1 MKRLFGTDGI
11 RGVANEHPV
20 TACMANKLGRAVVK
34 ALGGKNGV
42 RVLIGRDTRESGGM
56 VGRQF
61 VRYSGTE
68 NKIRVPVEHRDAV
81 TADRWIATFSEA
93 TTEEIG

>member
-1 MKRLFGTDGI
+1 
-11 RGVANEHPV
+11 
-20 TACMANKLGRAVVK
+20 
-34 ALGGKNGV
+34 
-42 RVLIGRDTRESGGM
+42 M

-81 TADRWIATFSEA
+81 TADRWIATFSET